1 MQEAPEPLAR
11 ASKPTGLALYLAML
25 ATCFIG
31 LILTSFAAH
40 AALTE
45 INNSEIRFTVPT
57 NFILRGTISSTADFT
72 VPEGGLP
79 RYRDTESDR
88 YMKASMGP
96 IIDSGWEVRFQK
108 PNRPWL
114 CVALVLL
121 LSNALLYLHRIYL
134 IVVRSKAVDNMSA
147 LHAKVMAMA
156 GLFYFA
162 GIENLV
168 GGAILGIVMM
178 AYAGIGYLAYTRWE
192 RVRAQLY
199 RD

>member
-11 ASKPTGLALYLAML
+11 TDKSAGLAFYLAMI
-25 ATCFIG
+25 ASGFIG

-45 INNSEIRFTVPT
+45 INNSEIRFIVPT
-57 NFILRGTISSTADFT
+57 DFNLKGTVSSTANFT
-72 VPEGGLP
+72 VPEGLP
-79 RYRDTESDR
+79 RYKDTESDR
-88 YMKASMGP
+88 YVKATIERNIG
-96 IIDSGWEVRFQK
+96 SGWEVRFQK

-134 IVVRSKAVDNMSA
+134 IVLRSKAVDNMTA

-162 GIENLV
+162 GNENLV
-168 GGAILGIVMM
+168 GEAILGIVMM

-192 RVRAQLY
+192 RVRSQLY
-199 RD
+199 KD

>member
-11 ASKPTGLALYLAML
+11 AGKPKGLALYLAML
-25 ATCFIG
+25 ASGFIG

-40 AALTE
+40 AALNE
-45 INNSEIRFTVPT
+45 INNSEIRFIVPT
-57 NFILRGTISSTADFT
+57 DFNLKGTVSSTANFP
-72 VPEGGLP
+72 VPEGLP
-79 RYRDTESDR
+79 RYKDTESDR
-88 YMKASMGP
+88 YVKAT
-96 IIDSGWEVRFQK
+96 IERNIDSGWPVRFQK

-134 IVVRSKAVDNMSA
+134 IVLRSKAVDNMTA

-162 GIENLV
+162 GNENLV

-178 AYAGIGYLAYTRWE
+178 AYAGIGYLAYTHWD